1 MYDLLRQRQEGVA
14 DAVLDLTRD
23 LVRIPSLSRAERG
36 VSERMIR
43 AMHESRA
50 FDRVLGDEVGNV
62 GGVQFGIEP
71 GPTLLLL
78 SHQDTVAAD
87 APDAWSRSPYAA
99 THDDGTI
106 FGLGAADCKGGMAAQ
121 LYAAVI
127 LRRSL
132 LPLRGALVV
141 AATVAEE
148 NGVGVGIRHLLEQ
161 TLPDL
166 DLVPEYAILG
176 EPTDLGIYYG
186 HDGWVE
192 LEIHVEGRDLFQVV
206 DAGDAIRRDLGPAAA
221 AAPATV
227 TRAMID
233 VGSPRV
239 VGQNGRSRA
248 VVPVERRILRGESLG
263 DVVEQV
269 RSRAAVSAQATGRVG
284 VEVGVAEERQE
295 LYTGVARRTQRLA
308 TPWTTD
314 PFGALPRRAFQALG
328 AAACTRRTGEWTLS
342 RLGMGTAGST
352 LVNDFKIA
360 TIGYGPGE
368 EELAHARDEHVAVD
382 KIRESVLGTA
392 AMAQSLIGVP
402 VYGWSADEI

>member
-1 MYDLLRQRQEGVA
+1 MYDLLRQRHEGVA
-14 DAVLDLTRD
+14 NAVLDLTRD

-36 VSERMIR
+36 VSERLIR

-62 GGVQFGIEP
+62 VGVEFGIEP
-71 GPTLLLL
+71 GPALLLL

-99 THDDGTI
+99 TADDGAI

-148 NGVGVGIRHLLEQ
+148 NGVGVGIRHLLER

-166 DLVPEYAILG
+166 GLVPEYAILG

-186 HDGWVE
+186 HDGWVG

-221 AAPATV
+221 ASPATV
-227 TRAMID
+227 ARAMID

-284 VEVGVAEERQE
+284 VEVAVAEERQE
-295 LYTGVARRTQRLA
+295 LYTGVERRTQRLA

-314 PFGALPRRAFQALG
+314 PFGALPRRAYQALG
-328 AAACTRRTGEWTLS
+328 AAACGRRTGEWTLS

-368 EELAHARDEHVAVD
+368 EELAHARDEHVAVE